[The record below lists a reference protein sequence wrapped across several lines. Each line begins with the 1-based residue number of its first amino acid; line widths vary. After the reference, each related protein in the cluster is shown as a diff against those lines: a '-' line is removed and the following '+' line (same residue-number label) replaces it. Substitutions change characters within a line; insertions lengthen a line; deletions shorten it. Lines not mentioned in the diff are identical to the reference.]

1 MLWNRQRFGFIR
13 NILAAVLIVVIF
25 VAPALS
31 QDVAT
36 GTAVANVLASLM
48 VVATQNLDFQDVLPG
63 VAKIQDQTSD
73 ALSGIFTI
81 SGAPDREISMYI
93 WLPDYL
99 ATVSGDDRLLVS
111 FASTMATL
119 DTANAGGSPAA
130 LGDASVPALIGIDP
144 HNLPDIELGPA
155 GGTNPGECR
164 IYLGGK
170 VTPSVDQ
177 GSGAYSGDITLT
189 VSYTGN

>member
-1 MLWNRQRFGFIR
+1 MSMLWNRQRFGFIR

-119 DTANAGGSPAA
+119 D
-130 LGDASVPALIGIDP
+130 ASVPALIGIDP